1 MRVALILGILLIL
14 AVNGAA
20 VAPATEPFRSYLT
33 DATLAL
39 SVLVLIGLLL
49 PARQKP
55 TPSKPQAEP
64 ARAVPPAPAA
74 ARADAEIVN
83 FLAMLQEKGPSGRF
97 LDGQHQRL
105 QRRPGRRR
113 RP

>member
-20 VAPATEPFRSYLT
+20 MVPATEPFRPYLT

-49 PARQKP
+49 PSRQKP
-55 TPSKPQAEP
+55 PPSKPQAEP
-64 ARAVPPAPAA
+64 ARPAPSAPAA
-74 ARADAEIVN
+74 ARADAEIVS
-83 FLAMLQEKGPSGRF
+83 FLAMLQERGRLVDF
-97 LDGQHQRL
+97 LRSEE
-105 QRRPGRRR
+105 RRVGKEC
-113 RP
+113 